1 MTYIDALKKENDLI
15 KRLGESNAYLIWT
28 MGLYLDESELDT
40 LATNFLTD
48 ECGDKKIDFLQT
60 DLENRKLIFVQGTYS
75 TKPKDGAKANKASDM
90 NIAMAWFLNGNLADF
105 PEHLK
110 KNIEEARHAIE
121 EDKIDEIEIIYLH
134 NNSESKPVKDE
145 LYVVK
150 ENFLHS
156 LKGKGMDNIHVAAKE
171 IGSQTADRLFRNRYT
186 NIMVD
191 CEVKCPFPVKY
202 EENGTGWKAVVL
214 TVSGTWLREL
224 YKNYGNDLF
233 SANYRG
239 FLGYNRKQINSK
251 IKETAEHYPQNFW
264 PFNNGITILTNQYTK
279 EHGKVILDG
288 ISVINGAQTTGAI
301 GSLDDKVCLSDVKV
315 LARIIESEDVTLID
329 SVIKYNNTQNQIT
342 AWDKFGNHPFQD
354 AISTQFKELGHEY
367 SFKRGFDNRD
377 NNLGVEKCMQQLLAF
392 QGQYRD
398 ANRSK
403 TALFESTK
411 SYNDAFEHVK
421 ARHILFVY
429 IVNQCVEDIRKQSRI
444 DIKTNN
450 ETRVLKMYQL
460 FTEIKSKHFVLAVIG
475 EIISSLF
482 GDLGV
487 KKEICFTPD
496 FSKKTDYD
504 LSALKANMMSFIKL
518 LVTNISNYDSS
529 KSVLSHYTEE
539 NILASISD
547 FVCNNI
553 NNLISISPEHEN
565 VITNVK
571 KMICNG

>member
-1 MTYIDALKKENDLI
+1 MNYIDAFKREENLI
-15 KRLGESNAYLIWT
+15 ERLGESNAYLIWV

-40 LATNFLTD
+40 LATNCLTD

-60 DLENRKLIFVQGTYS
+60 DLENRKVIIVQGTYS

-90 NIAMAWFLNGNLADF
+90 NTAMAWFLNGSLAGF
-105 PEHLK
+105 PEHLQ
-110 KNIEEARHAIE
+110 KNVEVARKAIE
-121 EDKIDEIEIIYLH
+121 EDRIDGIEIIYLH

-145 LYVVK
+145 LEVVK
-150 ENFLHS
+150 ENFLNA
-156 LKGKGMDNIHVAAKE
+156 LRGNGIGNIHVAAKE
-171 IGSQTADRLFRNRYT
+171 IGNQTADRLFKNRYT

-202 EENGTGWKAVVL
+202 EETGAGWKAAVL
-214 TVSGTWLREL
+214 TVSGEWLREL
-224 YKNYGNDLF
+224 YTSYGNDLF

-239 FLGYNRKQINSK
+239 FLGYNRKQINTK
-251 IKETAEHYPQNFW
+251 IKETAEHSSQNFW

-279 EHGKVILDG
+279 EHGKVTLEGLSI
-288 ISVINGAQTTGAI
+288 INGAQTTGAI
-301 GSLDDKVCLSDVKV
+301 GSLDAKISLSDVKV

-342 AWDKFGNHPFQD
+342 AWDKFGNHPFQE
-354 AISTQFKELGHEY
+354 AISTQFKELGHDY

-377 NNLGVEKCMQQLLAF
+377 NSLGVEKCIQQLLAF
-392 QGQYRD
+392 QGQYGD

-429 IVNQCVEDIRKQSRI
+429 VVNQCVEEIRKQSRI
-444 DIKTNN
+444 DIKTNR
-450 ETRVLKMYQL
+450 EIRVQRMYQL

-475 EIISSLF
+475 ETISSLF
-482 GDLGV
+482 GDLDI
-487 KKEICFTPD
+487 KKEICFTPE
-496 FSKKTDYD
+496 FSKKSDYD
-504 LSALKANMMSFIKL
+504 INALKDRIMSFVKL
-518 LVTNISNYDSS
+518 LVTNISNYAPPSP
-529 KSVLSHYTEE
+529 VLSHYGEDG
-539 NILASISD
+539 ILTVISN

-553 NNLISISPEHEN
+553 NNLISISPESES

-571 KMICNG
+571 GMICNG

>member
-1 MTYIDALKKENDLI
+1 M
-15 KRLGESNAYLIWT
+15 
-28 MGLYLDESELDT
+28 
-40 LATNFLTD
+40 
-48 ECGDKKIDFLQT
+48 
-60 DLENRKLIFVQGTYS
+60 
-75 TKPKDGAKANKASDM
+75 
-90 NIAMAWFLNGNLADF
+90 
-105 PEHLK
+105 
-110 KNIEEARHAIE
+110 
-121 EDKIDEIEIIYLH
+121 
-134 NNSESKPVKDE
+134 
-145 LYVVK
+145 
-150 ENFLHS
+150 
-156 LKGKGMDNIHVAAKE
+156 
-171 IGSQTADRLFRNRYT
+171 
-186 NIMVD
+186 
-191 CEVKCPFPVKY
+191 
-202 EENGTGWKAVVL
+202 
-214 TVSGTWLREL
+214 
-224 YKNYGNDLF
+224 
-233 SANYRG
+233 
-239 FLGYNRKQINSK
+239 
-251 IKETAEHYPQNFW
+251 
-264 PFNNGITILTNQYTK
+264 
-279 EHGKVILDG
+279 
-288 ISVINGAQTTGAI
+288 
-301 GSLDDKVCLSDVKV
+301 DDKVCLSDVKV

>member
-1 MTYIDALKKENDLI
+1 MNYIDAFKKEEGLI
-15 KRLGESNAYLIWT
+15 ARLGESNAYLIWT

-40 LATNFLTD
+40 LATNCLTD

-60 DLENRKLIFVQGTYS
+60 DMENRKIIFVQGTYS
-75 TKPKDGAKANKASDM
+75 PKPKDGAKANKASDM
-90 NIAMAWFLNGNLADF
+90 NTAMAWFLNGNLAGF
-105 PEHLK
+105 PEHLQ
-110 KNIEEARHAIE
+110 KNVEEARKAIDD
-121 EDKIDEIEIIYLH
+121 DKIDEIEIIYLH

-145 LYVVK
+145 MEVVK

-156 LKGKGMDNIHVAAKE
+156 LKGKGIDHIHVTAKE
-171 IGSQTADRLFRNRYT
+171 IGSQTADRLFKNRYT

-202 EENGTGWKAVVL
+202 EETGAGWKAAVL
-214 TVSGTWLREL
+214 TVSGAWLREL

-239 FLGYNRKQINSK
+239 FLGYNRKQINTK
-251 IKETAEHYPQNFW
+251 IKETAEHSPQNFW
-264 PFNNGITILTNQYTK
+264 SFNNGITILTNKYTK
-279 EHGKVILDG
+279 EHGKVSLDG
-288 ISVINGAQTTGAI
+288 LSVINGAQTTGAI
-301 GSLDDKVCLSDVKV
+301 GSLDDKVSLADVKV

-342 AWDKFGNHPFQD
+342 AWDKFGNHPFQE
-354 AISTQFKELGHEY
+354 AISSQFKDLGHDY

-377 NNLGVEKCMQQLLAF
+377 NSLGVEKCMQQLLAF

-429 IVNQCVEDIRKQSRI
+429 VVNQCVEDIRKQSRI
-444 DIKTNN
+444 DIKTNKEN
-450 ETRVLKMYQL
+450 RVLKMYQL

-475 EIISSLF
+475 ETISSLF
-482 GDLGV
+482 GDLGI
-487 KKEICFTPD
+487 KKEICFTPE
-496 FSKKTDYD
+496 FSKKSDYD
-504 LSALKANMMSFIKL
+504 INALKARMMSFIKL

-529 KSVLSHYTEE
+529 HSVLSHYGEDGILN
-539 NILASISD
+539 NISE
-547 FVCNNI
+547 FVSNNI
-553 NNLISISPEHEN
+553 NNLLSISPEYES

-571 KMICNG
+571 GMICNG